1 MKNSLR
7 RDSAEMNTICQCA
20 ASNNIS
26 IILGYSENNNHSLY
40 LLQSII
46 SRDGEV
52 KMHQRKTKPTHAE
65 HTIFGDGSGASLMN
79 VINEPMIGK
88 VGMLSCWEHSQL
100 LLRYHMYSQGEQV
113 HIAAW
118 PLMNYYASFPPQSA
132 LWSQCREVCFLSP
145 LDSIPSI
152 AIS

>member
-118 PLMNYYASFPPQSA
+118 PLMNTMRHFHRRARCGRSA
-132 LWSQCREVCFLSP
+132 GRVCFLSP